1 MRKLSYPGRSNVLAQ
16 NGMVATSNP
25 LSSMVAINILQKG
38 GNAVDAAIAA
48 SAVQAVVCPSATGI
62 GGDCFAI
69 ISMNGKKPIAVNGS
83 GITPKRANLQFY
95 KDNKIKNI
103 GLTSPHSVTIP
114 GAVHAWCSMHEK
126 FGRIDFK
133 EVLNGAENFAR
144 KGFPIH
150 EVEAIAWKE
159 NETKLKKNPN
169 SKRLFLNQN
178 LSYSYG
184 EVFKNIP
191 LANTLKIISKNKI
204 KGFYQ
209 SEITKDMVKTL
220 NKLGGLHTEEDFYNQ
235 KT

>member
-1 MRKLSYPGRSNVLAQ
+1 MRKLSYPGRSNILAQ

-25 LSSMVAINILQKG
+25 LSSMVAINVLQKG

-62 GGDCFAI
+62 GGDCFSI

-83 GITPKRANLQFY
+83 GIAPKKANLQFY

-114 GAVHAWCSMHEK
+114 GSVHAWCTMHEK
-126 FGRIDFK
+126 FGRIDFN

-144 KGFPIH
+144 NGFPVH

-159 NETKLKKNPN
+159 N
-169 SKRLFLNQN
+169 
-178 LSYSYG
+178 
-184 EVFKNIP
+184 
-191 LANTLKIISKNKI
+191 
-204 KGFYQ
+204 
-209 SEITKDMVKTL
+209 
-220 NKLGGLHTEEDFYNQ
+220 
-235 KT
+235 

>member
-1 MRKLSYPGRSNVLAQ
+1 
-16 NGMVATSNP
+16 
-25 LSSMVAINILQKG
+25 
-38 GNAVDAAIAA
+38 
-48 SAVQAVVCPSATGI
+48 
-62 GGDCFAI
+62 
-69 ISMNGKKPIAVNGS
+69 MNGKKPIAVNGS
-83 GITPKRANLQFY
+83 GIAPKKANLQFY

-114 GAVHAWCSMHEK
+114 GSVHAWCSMHEK

-144 KGFPIH
+144 KGFPVH

-159 NETKLKKNPN
+159 NEKKLKKNFN
-169 SKRLFLNQN
+169 SKRLFLNEN

-191 LANTLKIISKNKI
+191 LANTLRIISKNKI

-220 NKLGGLHTEEDFYNQ
+220 NKLGGLHTEAVSYTHLTLPT
-235 KT
+235 KG